1 MNKIC
6 FRISIMDSACQ
17 TCYETKKTFE
27 VLDSNTKAYNH
38 KLLTNHSHD
47 LPQKVNGL
55 LMNEQVN
62 NLEL

>member
-1 MNKIC
+1 
-6 FRISIMDSACQ
+6 MDSACQ
-17 TCYETKKTFE
+17 TCYETKKTFK